1 MYFMSIINK
10 VGAVVE
16 GNDFFGREKELKYA
30 WNLISQGNSLILSAP
45 RRVGKSSFSKKML
58 KLVTEAGW
66 KSLYL
71 DLQGI
76 KTEEQF
82 VKFFIEKIQAETW
95 WSKLGDKAGKIVNSI
110 HIKGIEINSAIWQSD
125 IYDKIQKLL
134 EETGEILIVMDELTI
149 FLNNLL
155 NNENGKE
162 KVEFFLNWL
171 RSFRQ
176 ISGSQVRWIFCSSVG
191 IENFAV
197 THNLSYTLN
206 DVYPF
211 PIDAFT
217 ENEAKEFIS
226 KLDVS
231 EKVVFTESHIQ
242 HILNK
247 LSWYLPFFIQILIAK
262 INSLVYNQEKE
273 LSEQTIDEAYNQL
286 ITEKHF
292 NSWDE
297 RLKEYKENEKYIRRI
312 LNRLCKIQTGESRE
326 ILLDALIQ
334 IINNQEQA
342 ENILAKILR
351 ALQNDGYIIVNN
363 DSKYVFRSPLL
374 RDFWHNRF
382 IL

>member
-1 MYFMSIINK
+1 MSIANK

-30 WNLISQGNSLILSAP
+30 WNLITHGDSLILSAP

-58 KLVTEAGW
+58 KLATEAGW
-66 KSLYL
+66 KSLYV

-82 VKFFIEKIQAETW
+82 VKLFIEKIQAETW
-95 WSKLGDKAGKIVNSI
+95 WSKLGKKAGKIVNSI
-110 HIKGIEINSAIWQSD
+110 HIKIKGFELNSSIWQSD
-125 IYDKIQKLL
+125 IYDNIQKLV

-155 NNENGKE
+155 TTENGKE
-162 KVEFFLNWL
+162 KVESFLNWM
-171 RSFRQ
+171 RSIRQ

-206 DVYPF
+206 DVHPF

-231 EKVVFTESHIQ
+231 EKIVFTESHIQ
-242 HILNK
+242 YILNK
-247 LSWYLPFFIQILIAK
+247 LSWYLPFFIQILVAK
-262 INSLVYNQEKE
+262 IYSLVYVQEKE

-297 RLKEYKENEKYIRRI
+297 RLKEYKENEKYIRHI
-312 LNRLCKIQTGESRE
+312 LKRLCKSQTGESRE

-334 IINNQEQA
+334 IINQEQA
-342 ENILAKILR
+342 ENILAKILH

-363 DSKYVFRSPLL
+363 DRKYVFRSPLL
-374 RDFWHNRF
+374 RDFWFNRF
-382 IL
+382 AL